1 MTFYLKSGGKMKER
15 DYEKLLHINTE
26 GHQHGFHKSLH
37 YHRYEPTPYEYLEVF
52 FSEYTLKSSDHVVDF
67 GCGKGRLNFFIHYFF
82 QATVTGIE
90 FNELYYQDALKNR
103 TNYSCKRTN
112 SMEKIHFQLCK
123 AEEYKIAPL
132 DNRFY
137 FFNPFSLQIF
147 IKIINNILYSLEKN
161 KRDVEII
168 LYYPSD
174 EYCLYLDN
182 HPSFCMKQEILL
194 HKTRQNNRDKFLIYQ
209 AVEY

>member
-1 MTFYLKSGGKMKER
+1 MKEK

-26 GHQHGFHKSLH
+26 GHQQGFHKSLH
-37 YHRYEPTPYEYLEVF
+37 YHRYEPTPYAYLELL
-52 FSEYTLKSSDHVVDF
+52 FSEYTLRSSDHVVDF
-67 GCGKGRLNFFIHYFF
+67 GCGKGRLNFFIHHFF
-82 QATVTGIE
+82 QAAVTGIE

-103 TNYSCKRTN
+103 TTYSCNRIN

-123 AEEYKIAPL
+123 AEEYEIAPL

-137 FFNPFSLQIF
+137 FFNPFSIQIF

-161 KRDVEII
+161 KRDAEII

-182 HPSFCMKQEILL
+182 HPSFFY
-194 HKTRQNNRDKFLIYQ
+194 KTRNTAL
-209 AVEY
+209 

>member
-1 MTFYLKSGGKMKER
+1 MKEK

-26 GHQHGFHKSLH
+26 GYQQGFHKSLH
-37 YHRYEPTPYEYLEVF
+37 YHRYEPTPYKYLEVL

-82 QATVTGIE
+82 QATVTGVE

-103 TNYSCKRTN
+103 INYSYKGKN
-112 SMEKIHFQLCK
+112 SMGEIRFELCK
-123 AEEYKIAPL
+123 AEEYEIAPL

-137 FFNPFSLQIF
+137 FFNPFSIQIF
-147 IKIINNILYSLEKN
+147 IKIINNILYSLERN
-161 KRDVEII
+161 KRDIEII

-174 EYCLYLDN
+174 EYCLYLNN
-182 HPSFCMKQEILL
+182 HPYFSVKQEIQLS
-194 HKTRQNNRDKFLIYQ
+194 KTRQSDREKFLIYQ
-209 AVEY
+209 GEN